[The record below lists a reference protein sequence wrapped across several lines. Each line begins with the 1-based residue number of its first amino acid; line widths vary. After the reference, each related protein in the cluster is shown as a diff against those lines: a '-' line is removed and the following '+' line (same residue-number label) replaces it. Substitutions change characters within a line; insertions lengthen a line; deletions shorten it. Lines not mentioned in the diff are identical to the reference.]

1 MRTHA
6 QLRAQLIWETTS
18 ERLRHDLHPD
28 AARPCPTSDDLM
40 ASYLRAHQALEGL
53 GQAFGLDVRLIR
65 ALDLVARDAT
75 TRTENLSKSSA

>member
-18 ERLRHDLHPD
+18 ERLRHDLRPD
-28 AARPCPTSDDLM
+28 AARPSRTSDDLM
-40 ASYLRAHQALEGL
+40 AFYLMAYQVLEGL

-65 ALDLVARDAT
+65 ALDLVARDAA